1 LYKEKFGIE
10 KGVGVYY
17 NCYNFVF
24 SIRLYKELT
33 MTTVPVFRFGVIKF
47 LLFILG
53 FLFMGAG
60 FSFAGEPNGLIKIE
74 GRHIKRLVLI
84 RQSENYKKETF
95 LEPNESIRIP
105 LGQYQIS
112 EIELRGGYTSY
123 QYNLPKNIG
132 EITVK
137 EGESSVVKLGAPL
150 TQSVKI
156 ERRGNSLQL
165 SCKLQGIG
173 GEDYSEQQRNNAPR
187 FAVYKGD
194 VQIGSGTFAYG

>member
-1 LYKEKFGIE
+1 MAMSG
-10 KGVGVYY
+10 
-17 NCYNFVF
+17 
-24 SIRLYKELT
+24 
-33 MTTVPVFRFGVIKF
+33 FRFTIANVM
-47 LLFILG
+47 LVSLFAASG
-53 FLFMGAG
+53 FCH
-60 FSFAGEPNGLIKIE
+60 AGEPNGLINIE
-74 GRHIKRLVLI
+74 GKHIKRLVLGGEH
-84 RQSENYKKETF
+84 SETF
-95 LEPNESIRIP
+95 NEPNGSIKLPVGAYHIA
-105 LGQYQIS
+105 
-112 EIELRGGYTSY
+112 EIELQGGYISR

-137 EGESSVVKLGAPL
+137 EGESSVIKLGAPL

-173 GEDYSEQQRNNAPR
+173 GEDYSEQQRSNAPR